1 MTTVDELLA
10 EDGTVR
16 VPAHTAARLF
26 NIVWRH
32 CKAEQRDH
40 GAALSPDME
49 RLLLA
54 LHRAASGFTGAP
66 ISSEGSPVDGLE
78 ILGAHEVAEIIG
90 CTRRT
95 ATSLLGSGRLRAWQ
109 VGRIWVTTRG
119 DLDAHRYGREERS
132 HGEGEGAGEV
142 REGRDRAAEQQERS
156 DVGA

>member
-1 MTTVDELLA
+1 MTAA
-10 EDGTVR
+10 EDLLDEDGSAR
-16 VPAHTAARLF
+16 VPPHMAAGIF

-32 CKAEQRDH
+32 CKTEQAAY

-54 LHRAASGFTGAP
+54 LHRSISGATGAP
-66 ISSEGSPVDGLE
+66 ISSEGSGVDGLE

-119 DLDAHRYGREERS
+119 DLDRYRFEERPS
-132 HGEGEGAGEV
+132 HGEGQGAGEV
-142 REGRDRAAEQQERS
+142 GESRSRAGERK
-156 DVGA
+156 DAGATAAP

>member
-1 MTTVDELLA
+1 MTADELLA
-10 EDGTVR
+10 EDGTVV
-16 VPAHTAARLF
+16 VPARTAARLF

-54 LHRAASGFTGAP
+54 LHRAASGVTGTP
-66 ISSEGSPVDGLE
+66 VSSQGSAVDGLE

-95 ATSLLGSGRLRAWQ
+95 ATTLLGSGRLRAWQ

-119 DLDAHRYGREERS
+119 DLNRYRFEESPR
-132 HGEGEGAGEV
+132 GEAI
-142 REGRDRAAEQQERS
+142 EGRQGSDHAEEHQPERATAHP
-156 DVGA
+156 